1 MFTNKDTDYLVNEA
15 TIRSQKIRDSVSSF
29 VATKR
34 AKEVSSLFIYGSVG
48 TGKTILASFIAWNHW
63 NHSRIPFMFFG
74 IPELYNRL
82 SAERYSKEGRDLIE
96 LLKCAPLLVLDD
108 LGSVDSSDFFRCILL
123 EITDF
128 RYVKGKPTI
137 TTCDNIESQDSRILR
152 RLTVDNTCLVKA
164 TNEGF
169 SFL

>member
-1 MFTNKDTDYLVNEA
+1 MFTNKDADYLVDET
-15 TIRSQKIRDSVSSF
+15 TIRSPKIRDSVSSF
-29 VATKR
+29 AATKR
-34 AKEVSSLFIYGSVG
+34 AKEVSSLFVYGSVG

-63 NHSRIPFMFFG
+63 KHSRIPFVFFG
-74 IPELYNRL
+74 IAEMYNRL
-82 SAERYSKEGRDLIE
+82 STTRYSKEGRELIDS
-96 LLKCAPLLVLDD
+96 LKLAPLLVLDD

-164 TNEGF
+164 SSEGF